1 VTVDDGVHAQNG
13 KSRPWVELVTH
24 ALPIVYLLTLMSHWS
39 RWLYNTRDNLRHDYD
54 RFLKIYV
61 HLCNY
66 ANCILDF

>member
-54 RFLKIYV
+54 RFL
-61 HLCNY
+61 
-66 ANCILDF
+66 